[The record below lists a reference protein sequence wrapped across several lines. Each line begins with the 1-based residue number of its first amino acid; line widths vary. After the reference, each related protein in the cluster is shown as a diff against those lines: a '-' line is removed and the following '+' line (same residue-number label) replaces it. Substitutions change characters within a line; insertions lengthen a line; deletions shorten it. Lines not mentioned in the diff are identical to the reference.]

1 MTDFPGAPDPSAPR
15 DGRRLRVLAAMSG
28 GVDSAVAAARAVEA
42 GHEVT
47 GVHLALS
54 ANPQSFRT
62 GARGCCTI
70 EDSRDARRAADVIG
84 IPFYVWD
91 LAERFRADVVDDF
104 VAEYAAGRTPN
115 PCLRCNEKIKFAAL
129 LDKALALGFDA
140 VCTGHYAT
148 VVTRE
153 DGGRELHRAT
163 DLAKDQSYVLGVLDD
178 RQLAHAMFPL
188 GDTRT
193 TKDEIRAEAERRGL
207 AVAKKPDSHDICFIA
222 DGDTQGFL
230 AKRLGTAQ
238 GDIVDEDG
246 TKLGSHEGAYGFTIG
261 QRKGL
266 RLGVPA
272 ADGKPRYVL
281 DISPV
286 NNTVTVGPADALD
299 IVALTAIKPR
309 WCGTPPSAPG
319 TYTAQ
324 LRAHGSETP
333 VAAELVDDA
342 LEVRFTEPVRG
353 VAPGQA
359 IVLYD
364 GTRVVGSATI
374 ARTER
379 RERATAG
386 PA

>member
-1 MTDFPGAPDPSAPR
+1 
-15 DGRRLRVLAAMSG
+15 MSG
-28 GVDSAVAAARAVEA
+28 GVDSAVAAARAAEA
-42 GHEVT
+42 GHDVT

-62 GARGCCTI
+62 GARGCCTV
-70 EDSRDARRAADVIG
+70 EDSRDAARAADVIG
-84 IPFYVWD
+84 IPYYVWD

-148 VVTRE
+148 VVVGG
-153 DGGRELHRAT
+153 DGRRELHRAS
-163 DLAKDQSYVLGVLDD
+163 DAAKDQSYVLGVLDE

-188 GDTRT
+188 GDTLT

-207 AVAKKPDSHDICFIA
+207 AVARKPDSHDICFIA

-230 AKRLGTAQ
+230 AKRLGTEQ
-238 GDIVDEDG
+238 GAIVDQAGERVG
-246 TKLGSHEGAYGFTIG
+246 THDGAYGFTIG

-272 ADGKPRYVL
+272 DDGKPRYVL

-286 NNTVTVGPADALD
+286 RNTVTVGPVEALD
-299 IVALTAIKPR
+299 VISLTAIRPR
-309 WCGTPPSAPG
+309 WCGAPPRGPAA
-319 TYTAQ
+319 YTAQ
-324 LRAHGSETP
+324 LRAHGEDVP
-333 VAAELVDDA
+333 VTAELRDGELHVVF
-342 LEVRFTEPVRG
+342 EGPPVRG

-359 IVLYD
+359 VVLYD

-374 ARTER
+374 AATG
-379 RERATAG
+379 RAAPTQA
-386 PA
+386 PAEASAEAPARASAEASAPAQAPVTV

>member
-1 MTDFPGAPDPSAPR
+1 MTDTLPR
-15 DGRRLRVLAAMSG
+15 PTRRLRVLAAMSG

-42 GHEVT
+42 GHDVT

-62 GARGCCTI
+62 GARGCCTL

-84 IPFYVWD
+84 IPFYCWD
-91 LAERFRADVVDDF
+91 LAERFREDVVEDF
-104 VAEYAAGRTPN
+104 IAEYEAGRTPN

-148 VVTRE
+148 VVERE
-153 DGGRELHRAT
+153 DGSRELHRAS
-163 DLAKDQSYVLGVLDD
+163 DMAKDQSYVLGVLDD
-178 RQLAHAMFPL
+178 RQLAHALFPL
-188 GDTRT
+188 GDTVT

-230 AKRLGTAQ
+230 AKRLGKAE
-238 GDIVDEDG
+238 GDIVDEAGNTLG
-246 TKLGSHEGAYGFTIG
+246 THDGAYGFTIG

-266 RLGVPA
+266 RIGHPA
-272 ADGKPRYVL
+272 PDGKPRYVL

-286 NNTVTVGPADALD
+286 NNTVTVGPAESLN
-299 IVALTAIKPR
+299 VTALTAIKPR
-309 WCGTPPSAPG
+309 WCGVAPADG
-319 TYTAQ
+319 PAAYTAQ
-324 LRAHGSETP
+324 LRAHGGETE
-333 VAAELVDDA
+333 VTAELVDGELRVTFA
-342 LEVRFTEPVRG
+342 EPVRG

-374 ARTER
+374 ASTI
-379 RERATAG
+379 RATPT